1 MRKTRVRRH
10 SSAPSGSPRSVR
22 FRNVL
27 LSLCAGLALLVA
39 GNAEATFTDVTSAA
53 RIDAFAIHDQ
63 ETVGIFAGGAG
74 AGDYD
79 RDGHIDLYVTRGSV
93 GFPCLYRNRGDGTF
107 SDQTFNA
114 GLSSVSGLIS
124 SGTFADVD
132 GDGWLDLLLLGL
144 LETTPRLYL
153 NRGDGTFALATGTGL
168 ALPGNSYSAA
178 FGDYDRD
185 GDLDLFVTRWGS
197 TLSDPAATGRLWRND
212 GGGKFTDVSQAAGIP
227 VFRSPL
233 ESSDVDYS
241 FTGNFADIDDD
252 GWPDLLVAADF
263 GASKILRNQQDGT
276 FDLVEQNGVP
286 DDENGMGAAVGDFD
300 GDGDLDWFVSSV
312 WDPNGTS
319 EGYWGVTGNRLYRN
333 DGTGHFSDVSE
344 AAGVRHGYW
353 GWGSTFADVDLD
365 GDPDLVEVNGYG
377 HFPQSAEFHSD
388 PARLFLSNGNGSFTE
403 SAAAL
408 GTAVTDDNR
417 GVVAFDYDRDGD
429 VDLFF
434 TNNYGAPKLLRND
447 AGGSSLTVKFR
458 GQGAN
463 SEAIGTRIT
472 ASAGSSHQMREIRAG
487 SNFESQDPAEAIF
500 GLGSASRF
508 DTLDVR
514 WPGGATA
521 TVRNVGKGGIVLN
534 EPAEGD
540 PSCTGSAPGNSCAPG
555 SSSTRST
562 NECLVEWRVEGV
574 NLPLDRAGAPI
585 AKASCHEGDPAC
597 DAGGPTDSCIFT
609 VAMCTNNAD
618 PRLPACR
625 PGDVSGFDVRSPK
638 KASPIAFDR
647 IVYRQIVDAFGPT
660 GNLGVQPGLFRNATP
675 NHCETMQF
683 ELRLGSDGLR
693 PSKMKIDV
701 KTVSSDG
708 RSDTDKLLLTC
719 LPRS

>member
-1 MRKTRVRRH
+1 M
-10 SSAPSGSPRSVR
+10 
-22 FRNVL
+22 
-27 LSLCAGLALLVA
+27 
-39 GNAEATFTDVTSAA
+39 
-53 RIDAFAIHDQ
+53 
-63 ETVGIFAGGAG
+63 
-74 AGDYD
+74 
-79 RDGHIDLYVTRGSV
+79 
-93 GFPCLYRNRGDGTF
+93 
-107 SDQTFNA
+107 
-114 GLSSVSGLIS
+114 
-124 SGTFADVD
+124 
-132 GDGWLDLLLLGL
+132 
-144 LETTPRLYL
+144 
-153 NRGDGTFALATGTGL
+153 
-168 ALPGNSYSAA
+168 
-178 FGDYDRD
+178 
-185 GDLDLFVTRWGS
+185 
-197 TLSDPAATGRLWRND
+197 
-212 GGGKFTDVSQAAGIP
+212 
-227 VFRSPL
+227 
-233 ESSDVDYS
+233 
-241 FTGNFADIDDD
+241 
-252 GWPDLLVAADF
+252 
-263 GASKILRNQQDGT
+263 
-276 FDLVEQNGVP
+276 
-286 DDENGMGAAVGDFD
+286 
-300 GDGDLDWFVSSV
+300 
-312 WDPNGTS
+312 
-319 EGYWGVTGNRLYRN
+319 
-333 DGTGHFSDVSE
+333 
-344 AAGVRHGYW
+344 
-353 GWGSTFADVDLD
+353 
-365 GDPDLVEVNGYG
+365 NGYG

-660 GNLGVQPGLFRNATP
+660 GNLGVRPGLFRNATP

>member
-79 RDGHIDLYVTRGSV
+79 RDGYIDLYVTRGSV

-403 SAAAL
+403 SASAL
-408 GTAVTDDNR
+408 GTT
-417 GVVAFDYDRDGD
+417 
-429 VDLFF
+429 
-434 TNNYGAPKLLRND
+434 
-447 AGGSSLTVKFR
+447 
-458 GQGAN
+458 
-463 SEAIGTRIT
+463 I
-472 ASAGSSHQMREIRAG
+472 
-487 SNFESQDPAEAIF
+487 
-500 GLGSASRF
+500 
-508 DTLDVR
+508 
-514 WPGGATA
+514 ATA
-521 TVRNVGKGGIVLN
+521 TSTCSSPTTTAHRNSCATT
-534 EPAEGD
+534 PGD
-540 PSCTGSAPGNSCAPG
+540 RASPSSSAARERTPRRSAPGSLRAPDPRTRCARSERVAT
-555 SSSTRST
+555 SSRRIPPRRSSDWVRRAASTRST
-562 NECLVEWRVEGV
+562 SAG
-574 NLPLDRAGAPI
+574 RAVPRRRCATS
-585 AKASCHEGDPAC
+585 ARAASC
-597 DAGGPTDSCIFT
+597 
-609 VAMCTNNAD
+609 
-618 PRLPACR
+618 
-625 PGDVSGFDVRSPK
+625 
-638 KASPIAFDR
+638 
-647 IVYRQIVDAFGPT
+647 
-660 GNLGVQPGLFRNATP
+660 
-675 NHCETMQF
+675 
-683 ELRLGSDGLR
+683 
-693 PSKMKIDV
+693 
-701 KTVSSDG
+701 
-708 RSDTDKLLLTC
+708 
-719 LPRS
+719 